1 MCDTT
6 NVSRTYKML
15 APDEDN
21 LLADILSMPPGFIT
35 PPRRNVLDMELDN
48 EVDIANSS
56 NVTELYPLLQN
67 SCRPP
72 SRAGFELS
80 FPEYASTYGSL
91 YVPIFPEFPNFSDGQ
106 YSASSSSSDEMS
118 LTSHPSNEDRI
129 CWCGICPI
137 KDGVE
142 YHGDHNDGSRNG
154 FGTMTCNDG
163 YSYSGYW
170 LKNKRHGEGTE
181 TLADGTIYDGD
192 WDNDIKSGWGTTTYL
207 DGTEHKGDWKNG
219 VKCGWGRIQYSPTK
233 SKLSGRIYAGQ
244 WRTERENLHGKG
256 EIIYPNGDAYNGEWM
271 NDMRHGRGIHHMKNG
286 DIYIATWE
294 EDEPVFGD
302 IVYSDG
308 TRSTGIKWKSISSI
322 LRSLEMSD

>member
-1 MCDTT
+1 MHTKMCD
-6 NVSRTYKML
+6 NNDVSRTYKML
-15 APDEDN
+15 TPD
-21 LLADILSMPPGFIT
+21 LLSDILSMPTEFM
-35 PPRRNVLDMELDN
+35 PPLRGNVEDAELDN
-48 EVDIANSS
+48 EVDITNSS
-56 NVTELYPLLQN
+56 NITELYPLLQN

-80 FPEYASTYGSL
+80 FPEYAATYASL

-106 YSASSSSSDEMS
+106 NQPDMSVTIPAIDE
-118 LTSHPSNEDRI
+118 ERI

-137 KDGVE
+137 KDGVD
-142 YHGDHNDGSRNG
+142 YCGDHNDGCREG

-170 LKNKRHGEGTE
+170 LKNKKHGEGTE
-181 TLADGTIYDGD
+181 TLSDGTIYDGE
-192 WDNDIKSGWGTTTYL
+192 WENDLKSGWGTTTYL

-219 VKCGWGRIQYSPTK
+219 VKCGWGRIKYNPGK
-233 SKLSGRIYAGQ
+233 NKLSGRIYVGQ
-244 WRTERENLHGKG
+244 WRTEGENLHGKG
-256 EIIYPNGDAYNGEWM
+256 DIIYPNGDAYNGEWM
-271 NDMRHGRGIHHMKNG
+271 NEMRHGRGMHHMKNG

-308 TRSTGIKWKSISSI
+308 TRSTGIKWKSISNI
-322 LRSLEMSD
+322 LRSLETSD